1 MRILRTLLPHASIVL
16 ALMFI
21 TFFIVD
27 KLNGAMNFIN
37 NDITKAL
44 LLLFSLIA
52 IGNSCLVIAQNR
64 RQARRRSQEE
74 NQKPQP

>member
-1 MRILRTLLPHASIVL
+1 MKGIRMLLPHAGIVL

-27 KLNGAMNFIN
+27 KLNGAMNFIG

-44 LLLFSLIA
+44 LLLFSIIS
-52 IGNSCLVIAQNR
+52 IGNSCFVIALNR
-64 RQARRRSQEE
+64 RQARQKREE
-74 NQKPQP
+74 ESQKPQP